1 MTQSIAISPA
11 KLQIALSPGQIFQGQ
26 LEVSNPSTEDSLHY
40 TVALRPFTVEDESY
54 QLSFEDTTDFSQ
66 ILSWVTLA
74 QTSGTLAPGAKDIV
88 AYQIAVPSDAPA
100 GGQYLAFL
108 VAPSD
113 ENMAQPTNG
122 MTIKHSANIA
132 SLLYA
137 TVDGKIKQELTVL
150 ENKAKLIY
158 LDGPIKVSSLVKNS
172 GNTHLE
178 ASYALTIRSFL
189 GNVRLYSTKEQPNLR
204 TLIPG
209 TKFYFE
215 QTWDDTPVLGLFK
228 VEQEIRY
235 LDTQSSSETYVL
247 ACPTWFLVLLLAF
260 LGSLVY
266 ALIERIF
273 RAKVQSSDSSKPSE
287 KAV

>member
-11 KLQIALSPGQIFQGQ
+11 KQQIALSPGQVLRGQ
-26 LEVSNPSTEDSLHY
+26 LEVSNPSTEDTLHY
-40 TVALRPFTVEDESY
+40 TVSLRPFTVEDESY
-54 QLSFEDTTDFSQ
+54 QLSFEDATDFSQ
-66 ILSWVTLA
+66 ILSWVTLEQA
-74 QTSGTLAPGAKDIV
+74 SGVLAPGEKGTV
-88 AYQIAVPSDAPA
+88 AYRITVPDNAPA

-108 VAPSD
+108 VSPS
-113 ENMAQPTNG
+113 EKNAVRPASG
-122 MTIKHSANIA
+122 MTIKHSTNIA

-137 TVDGKIKQELTVL
+137 TVDGEIKQELTVL

-178 ASYALTIRSFL
+178 ASYTLTIRSFL
-189 GNVRLYSTKEQPNLR
+189 GNVSLYSTRNQPNLR

-228 VEQEIRY
+228 VEQEITY

-260 LGSLVY
+260 LGSLIY
-266 ALIERIF
+266 AVVERIF
-273 RAKVQSSDSSKPSE
+273 RAKARSSEPSQSGES
-287 KAV
+287 AA